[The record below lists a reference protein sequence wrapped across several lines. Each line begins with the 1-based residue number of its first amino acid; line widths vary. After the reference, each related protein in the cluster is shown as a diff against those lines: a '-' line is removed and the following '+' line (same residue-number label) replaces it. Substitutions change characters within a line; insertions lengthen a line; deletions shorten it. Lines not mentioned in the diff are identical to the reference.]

1 MRVRKHGVARV
12 ACLSRINTI
21 TPHGSLLPYM
31 QMRETGGPTTGA
43 AVSPRPPS
51 FLRRRRRV
59 SVSASRR
66 GRRSALIGLRMGND
80 VGGDVTR
87 AIELHRDRALLLRS
101 MRRPFQRF
109 LFRVS
114 ERMRRDK
121 KRVLCHSGQT
131 ALQACPVPR
140 TYVCMWAYVYDRV
153 TRLRDTK
160 ATLRQRDRG
169 SSSIITGAFLCDAL
183 DTRTWLETGSGL

>member
-31 QMRETGGPTTGA
+31 QMREIGGPTTGA

-51 FLRRRRRV
+51 FLRRWRRV

-80 VGGDVTR
+80 VGGDVTHAR
-87 AIELHRDRALLLRS
+87 SNCIATVPFFSAPCAGPFSASSFESPNGEIRRECFAIRVKLRS
-101 MRRPFQRF
+101 
-109 LFRVS
+109 
-114 ERMRRDK
+114 
-121 KRVLCHSGQT
+121 KRVPFLVHMY
-131 ALQACPVPR
+131 ACGR
-140 TYVCMWAYVYDRV
+140 MYM
-153 TRLRDTK
+153 
-160 ATLRQRDRG
+160 
-169 SSSIITGAFLCDAL
+169 TG
-183 DTRTWLETGSGL
+183 